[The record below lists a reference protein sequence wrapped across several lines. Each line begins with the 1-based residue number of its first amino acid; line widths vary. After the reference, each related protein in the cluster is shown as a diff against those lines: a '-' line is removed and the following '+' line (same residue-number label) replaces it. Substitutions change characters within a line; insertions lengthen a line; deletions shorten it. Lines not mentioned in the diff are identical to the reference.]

1 MHRDHPILLLTERCR
16 FVSSITYAIFFD
28 CGCQDDER
36 CHDNTYATSLA
47 SNVGDDEDEDEPLSP
62 LSKALTTEQ
71 RTQLAVSRKQLLGSH
86 SSSSSSNVRP
96 LVWQTYHGTE
106 ETRKPP
112 DIPTTSAAAA
122 VLSPSTASSAPS
134 FRDHIESILSSTSSS
149 AASASSRNAFN
160 FEHMRALATATA
172 RARIRL

>member
-71 RTQLAVSRKQLLGSH
+71 RTQLAVSRKQVLGSH
-86 SSSSSSNVRP
+86 SSSSSSSNVRP

-112 DIPTTSAAAA
+112 HVPTSAAAA
-122 VLSPSTASSAPS
+122 VSASSTSSATPS
-134 FRDHIESILSSTSSS
+134 FRDHIESVLSSSA
-149 AASASSRNAFN
+149 AASASSRHAFN
-160 FEHMRALATATA
+160 YEHMRALATATA

>member
-86 SSSSSSNVRP
+86 SSSSSSNILQP
-96 LVWQTYHGTE
+96 H
-106 ETRKPP
+106 
-112 DIPTTSAAAA
+112 IPTSTS
-122 VLSPSTASSAPS
+122 SSGTS
-134 FRDHIESILSSTSSS
+134 FRDHIESVLSSSA
-149 AASASSRNAFN
+149 AASASSRHAFN
-160 FEHMRALATATA
+160 YEHMRALATATA